1 MIVLLGR
8 GQNTIRGR
16 KRQQQ
21 SIKTKLFKC
30 LILTAG
36 SRREEF
42 HLLRNHRIIKSFE
55 LEETLKGDLVE
66 LSCNAQGHPQLHQVL
81 RTPSPDPE
89 CLRGRDTYLFGN
101 LCQCKC
107 SQQNYLAKWM
117 VNIAGLIES
126 PNNRILSWKGPTKTI
141 ESK

>member
-1 MIVLLGR
+1 MGKNKNQRKALRVNSESAMPGGSKNIRFQLLGLP
-8 GQNTIRGR
+8 
-16 KRQQQ
+16 
-21 SIKTKLFKC
+21 SLA
-30 LILTAG
+30 L
-36 SRREEF
+36 
-42 HLLRNHRIIKSFE
+42 NHRIIKSFE
-55 LEETLKGDLVE
+55 LEGTLKGHLVE
-66 LSCNAQGHPQLHQVL
+66 PSCNAQGHPQLHQVL